1 MEGTAEARIVAWIE
15 AHLGRVIRIERQPRW
30 RPAWFVDVERDGAL
44 LPLYVRGDREGM
56 EGSVPVSLEA
66 GVLERLEAAG
76 VPVPHVYGMIDE
88 ARAVVMD
95 RLPGRANLATA
106 DSDAARGAI
115 LDHYM
120 DVLAVIH
127 ARDTAEFTP
136 LGFPVPADAE
146 ALALVNFER
155 FERRYRPAKRRPEPL
170 LEFGIQWLHR
180 NVPRHRYDPRFILG
194 DPAQFMFEGHRL
206 TGLLDV
212 ELAHIG
218 DVAHDLAGLR
228 LRTIPEPLGDIGR
241 ALRRYE
247 AASGQPLDRVAIEF
261 HTAQFSLATPMSL
274 VGELHAPRAVP
285 ETLQYLEWFHQ
296 YALTGIE
303 AIAAI
308 IGVDLPPVALPE
320 PAPGRHAGIADALP
334 DTIGDLSA
342 GDADAAYR
350 RDATARTARFAQ
362 RAAIFGPGIEAANL
376 DDIAMLTGI
385 RHADWQGGDAA
396 LEAFVLA
403 AGPDQDAALVALFHA
418 RTMRQMLLLEPVLNR
433 TSRIE
438 HLIPLGELLD

>member
-1 MEGTAEARIVAWIE
+1 MMEGTAEARIVAWLE
-15 AHLGRVIRIERQPRW
+15 ARLGRVVRIERQPRW
-30 RPAWFVDVERDGAL
+30 RPAWFVDVERAGGV

-56 EGSVPVSLEA
+56 AGSVPVSLEA
-66 GVLERLEAAG
+66 AVLERLEAAG
-76 VPVPHVYGMIDE
+76 VPVPHVYGLID
-88 ARAVVMD
+88 AASAVVMD

-106 DSDAARGAI
+106 ESDAARGTI

-127 ARDTAEFTP
+127 ARDPGEFTP
-136 LGFPVPADAE
+136 LGFAVPPDAE
-146 ALALVNFER
+146 ALALGNFDR
-155 FERRYRPAKRRPEPL
+155 FERRYRPAKQRPEPL
-170 LEFGIQWLHR
+170 LEFGIKWLRR

-194 DPAQFMFEGHRL
+194 DPAQFMFEGDRM
-206 TGLLDV
+206 TGLIDV

-241 ALRRYE
+241 AFRRYE
-247 AASGQPLDRVAIEF
+247 AASGQALDRVAIEF

-296 YALTGIE
+296 YSLTGIE

-308 IGVDLPPVALPE
+308 LGVDLPVVALLQ
-320 PAPGRHAGIADALP
+320 PAPGRHAGMADTLP
-334 DTIGDLSA
+334 GTIGDLLA
-342 GDADAAYR
+342 ADPDAAYR

-362 RAAIFGPGIEAANL
+362 RAALFGPGIEAANL
-376 DDIAMLTGI
+376 EEIAALTGA
-385 RHADWQGGDAA
+385 RHTDWQSGDAA

-403 AGPDQDAALVALFHA
+403 AGPEHDAALVALFHA
-418 RTMRQMLLLEPVLNR
+418 RTMRQMLMLEPVLHR
-433 TSRIE
+433 TGRIE
-438 HLIPLGELLD
+438 HLAPLPD